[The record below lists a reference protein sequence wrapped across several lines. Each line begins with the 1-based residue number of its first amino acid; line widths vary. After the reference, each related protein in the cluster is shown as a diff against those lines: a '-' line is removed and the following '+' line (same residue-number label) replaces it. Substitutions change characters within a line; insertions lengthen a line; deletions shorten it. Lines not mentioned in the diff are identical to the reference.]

1 MTLQAEERLLHPSEF
16 EILDHLTRWPLY
28 VCLTL
33 WWERA
38 HAHQTEITEIAG
50 DKSSFASP
58 HVTCVSRNCKD
69 SSYLVR
75 SCAFLRRE
83 NSQYQQVVVVC
94 VPSEW
99 FLSLTGFDADST
111 CSVGRKAAKKELASA
126 NDAERTAKIK
136 RQSSSLMADG
146 AVKALTP
153 PTEDGPD
160 ATLKSCRLQKFS
172 KDSAFV
178 KCISEG
184 KEAEYRGVMDSLV
197 ETCGLDHLQINWQDE
212 GDGGGLQ
219 CHGRLVFLC

>member
-1 MTLQAEERLLHPSEF
+1 MTLQAEEWLLHPSEF

-99 FLSLTGFDADST
+99 FHSLTGFDADST
-111 CSVGRKAAKKELASA
+111 CSVGRKAAKNRA
-126 NDAERTAKIK
+126 
-136 RQSSSLMADG
+136 G
-146 AVKALTP
+146 
-153 PTEDGPD
+153 
-160 ATLKSCRLQKFS
+160 
-172 KDSAFV
+172 
-178 KCISEG
+178 KCQWCWTHR
-184 KEAEYRGVMDSLV
+184 KNQEAEQLTDGRRGCQSPDTPHWGRSWCNSQVLPPPEV
-197 ETCGLDHLQINWQDE
+197 LQGLCICEVHQWGE
-212 GDGGGLQ
+212 RGW
-219 CHGRLVFLC
+219 V